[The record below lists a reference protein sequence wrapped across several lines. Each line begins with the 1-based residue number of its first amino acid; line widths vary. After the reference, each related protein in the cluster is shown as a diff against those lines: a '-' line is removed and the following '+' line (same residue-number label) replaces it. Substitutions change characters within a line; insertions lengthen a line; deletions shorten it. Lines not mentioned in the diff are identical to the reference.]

1 MTGNERG
8 LLEVFL
14 ERQDEAIARLDLRLS
29 ALESKQIADQVS
41 NTIRFA
47 ALEANLEKIAHRLEE
62 FSGTMSRLD
71 SAADFIE
78 AIANN
83 WKRIVGGFTVLLL
96 LVEFVTRALV
106 LWPLR

>member
-1 MTGNERG
+1 
-8 LLEVFL
+8 
-14 ERQDEAIARLDLRLS
+14 
-29 ALESKQIADQVS
+29 
-41 NTIRFA
+41 
-47 ALEANLEKIAHRLEE
+47 
-62 FSGTMSRLD
+62 MSRLD